1 MSRLSRKDWNKY
13 VERLSAINKTAGLK
27 MRAWIDKHG
36 TEDVAAL
43 VRVAYALV
51 TKYGEA
57 ASAAACQMHDEIAEM
72 QNANVPPAEPKAT
85 QNIRY
90 VDAAIRSTLLR
101 APGTIPST
109 VSELVKRTGAETTLK
124 NAQRDGAYFA
134 WVPNGDTCAFCITL
148 ASNGWRRASKKTA
161 NGDHAD
167 HIHKNCD
174 CEFAISF
181 NGPGQIEGYDPD
193 KYLAMYEGAE
203 GYSWKDKVNSMRRAQ
218 YAANKDAI
226 NAQKRAAYAAR
237 SERARFLGKGKS
249 IQIDNA
255 YIGSQDFRMS
265 FRGITRQPKV
275 DDAICEYSRNIL
287 RDRTGT
293 YKETLV
299 LLDAD
304 TGKHILSISRDG
316 PDHGIIYDE
325 AVEAAIKR
333 VKDGGHRI
341 IAIHNHPNSLPPT
354 MDDGVSALVR
364 GYDVGV
370 AVGHDGSVFTYTPA
384 KKILTKE
391 QCEEIH
397 NAISYQIKTGAH
409 IEDVWYSML
418 EAYGMI
424 VRRR

>member
-57 ASAAACQMHDEIAEM
+57 ASAAACQMHDEIAEK

-226 NAQKRAAYAAR
+226 NAQKRAAYAKQISDDNNFVIASHSNEYR
-237 SERARFLGKGKS
+237 EYLEGLRDNSVSLIRRQKRLLERVPEPYDWIVVKSKS
-249 IQIDNA
+249 IHVRDLAALTAVTGDEFAIFTK
-255 YIGSQDFRMS
+255 GSKK
-265 FRGITRQPKV
+265 I
-275 DDAICEYSRNIL
+275 
-287 RDRTGT
+287 
-293 YKETLV
+293 
-299 LLDAD
+299 
-304 TGKHILSISRDG
+304 
-316 PDHGIIYDE
+316 
-325 AVEAAIKR
+325 
-333 VKDGGHRI
+333 
-341 IAIHNHPNSLPPT
+341 
-354 MDDGVSALVR
+354 LVR
-364 GYDVGV
+364 GNKLKWRLPEDLVDKVKEEKWIWDSHSHPVITKPNPSPEDRNTLRLFTWQEKSIIINLKGETV
-370 AVGHDGSVFTYTPA
+370 EFTGSEQDWINS
-384 KKILTKE
+384 ILG
-391 QCEEIH
+391 I
-397 NAISYQIKTGAH
+397 
-409 IEDVWYSML
+409 
-418 EAYGMI
+418 
-424 VRRR
+424 R